1 MSFPIGSLFAPNQQP
16 IQTNYP
22 TGYGLIQD
30 GLIRWYDISQ
40 TASYQPLVNRDIW
53 NDLKGNAAIDFTSLF
68 VSISFFP
75 NYIDIPNQAGNIA
88 YGTTDTTGLPSGNS
102 PLTIGMWFKSDNAS
116 VSLPA
121 NSDRKILWA
130 LGTTSSKNDAF
141 NIINPTTLNTGEY
154 PYTYIGVGNMDPL
167 GGVPTVSTLNN
178 EWNMFVF
185 THTGSI
191 NRYYNNGSLGATATG
206 SFNVT
211 LPSTVWL
218 FGQTNPS
225 APIFNWKGSIGQ
237 IFIYNRALSNQEV
250 TENYLTTK
258 GNYI

>member
-40 TASYQPLVNRDIW
+40 TASYQSSSVNVW
-53 NDLKGNAAIDFTSLF
+53 NDLKGNAAINFTS
-68 VSISFFP
+68 SNAGISAFP
-75 NYIDIPNQAGNIA
+75 KYINIPNQSGTII
-88 YGTTDTTGLPSGNS
+88 YGLTDTTGLPSGNS
-102 PLTIGMWFKSDNAS
+102 PFTIGMWFKSDNAS
-116 VSLPA
+116 VLLPA
-121 NSDRKILWA
+121 NSDRKLLYA
-130 LGTTSSKNDAF
+130 LGTLSGRNNAF
-141 NIINPTTLNTGEY
+141 NIVNPTTSNTGEY
-154 PYTYIGVGNMDPL
+154 PNTYISTGSLEPNYGM
-167 GGVPTVSTLNN
+167 PTVSTLNA

-191 NRYYNNGSLGATATG
+191 NRYYNSGNPNATVTG

-218 FGQTNPS
+218 FGQPNTT
-225 APIFNWKGSIGQ
+225 APFFNWKGSVGQ